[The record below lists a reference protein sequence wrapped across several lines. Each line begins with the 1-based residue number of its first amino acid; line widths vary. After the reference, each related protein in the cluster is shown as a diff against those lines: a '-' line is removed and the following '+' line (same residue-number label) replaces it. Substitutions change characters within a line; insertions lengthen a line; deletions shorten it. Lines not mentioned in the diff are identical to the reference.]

1 MVEELAIAWLPH
13 DWQALK
19 NATVSLCWVNITK
32 CIWTAFRK
40 RYFSRCH
47 PRLCL
52 SALRSVLNLLCK
64 TRSTP
69 EVTFSC
75 FWPLTPDYFWGHRS
89 LWNRSVQ
96 HLRTQ
101 SSKAHLPFSFFIFSI
116 RCCPFFPS
124 ISKSISRRSV
134 TPDLWQKASIVSDRA
149 VGTYKVLKTVSVNLI

>member
-75 FWPLTPDYFWGHRS
+75 FWPLTPDYFWGHGS

-101 SSKAHLPFSFFIFSI
+101 SSKATSPFLSLFFQSDVVLFS
-116 RCCPFFPS
+116 RLS
-124 ISKSISRRSV
+124 
-134 TPDLWQKASIVSDRA
+134 L
-149 VGTYKVLKTVSVNLI
+149 NLSLDEVWRLICGKKRPLFLIGRGNV